1 MEALMRLPEVNDHV
15 RLTRDIPE
23 LALYRGE
30 LGVVRSQWC
39 APELA
44 FEVEF
49 RVAGLD
55 EITRALL
62 MSDQITVDESQ
73 PRPSPRVATR

>member
-1 MEALMRLPEVNDHV
+1 MRIPEVNDHV

-23 LALYRGE
+23 LSLYRGE
-30 LGVVRSQWC
+30 VGVVRSQWC

-49 RVAGLD
+49 HVAGLD

-62 MSDQITVDESQ
+62 MSDQLVVDDSHVCH
-73 PRPSPRVATR
+73 RRDARVEVEV